1 MSEGDKM
8 LQFITRDAE
17 WHYERRRKILKNHPE
32 IKKYCGS
39 WSMSYL
45 FLVFM
50 IYFRFMSMFWFLTN
64 IKNLNFFNTYFAIG
78 AYSLFVDQLL
88 FHSVVTFSHEH
99 SHNLIFDTTWGIILV
114 DLTLEFGGFTFGSL
128 LKYVYTHSRFHH
140 PFTGDVIKDSELVSK
155 DIHGIHKLFN
165 ILTVF
170 IPGLSLVV
178 FGYKSVSSTKMFKFT
193 TNFIYRKWACRLASL
208 SSFVFMF
215 VHGGWH
221 AILLAIW
228 TLALY
233 DSVWSFWRKGQSIAE
248 HITSNRTPTFTSPA
262 LFHNLVFFNTG
273 YHDEHHTFPMIPWIY
288 LPVLKNISPDIF
300 THENHQPYAFLWFR
314 WFLAEFPNYRRD
326 FEQTAYFMK
335 KTYLKK

>member
-1 MSEGDKM
+1 MSDNSKM
-8 LQFITRDAE
+8 MQFITKDAK

-39 WSMSYL
+39 WSFSYL

-50 IYFRFMSMFWFLTN
+50 VYFRFMSMFWFLSN
-64 IKNLNFFNTYFAIG
+64 IKNLNLYHTYFVIG
-78 AYSLFVDQLL
+78 AYSLFIDQLL

-99 SHNLIFDTTWGIILV
+99 SHNLIFDTTWGVVLV

-140 PFTGDVIKDSELVSK
+140 PFTGDSIKDSEFASK
-155 DIHGIHKLFN
+155 DINGFHKLFN

-170 IPGLSLVV
+170 IPGLSLIV

-193 TNFIYRKWACRLASL
+193 KNFTYRKWACRLASL
-208 SSFVFMF
+208 ASFIFMF
-215 VHGGWH
+215 IHGGWH

-228 TLALY
+228 TLTLY

-248 HITSNRTPTFTSPA
+248 HITSNHIPTFTSPA
-262 LFHNLVFFNTG
+262 LFHNLIFFNTG
-273 YHDEHHTFPMIPWIY
+273 YHDEHHTFPMVPWIY
-288 LPVLKNISPDIF
+288 LPVLKNISPNIF
-300 THENHQPYAFLWFR
+300 KHENYEPYAFLWFR
-314 WFLAEFPNYRRD
+314 WFLAEFPNYRRE
-326 FEQTAYFMK
+326 FRQTANFMK
-335 KTYLKK
+335 KIYMNV